1 MEIKVKF
8 EPTMLKGL
16 QEDLDGELV
25 KKLAQYMES
34 QISVSTA
41 SMMGVATD
49 CKAPEDMTF
58 TYEDLLSAKRML
70 DEAYT
75 PWRETSC
82 VEYNWLSDYKANI
95 LLQSFVP
102 RILLSYEGV

>member
-1 MEIKVKF
+1 MKF
-8 EPTMLKGL
+8 TKQKFTPTIFVGS
-16 QEDLDGELV
+16 QGDLDGELV
-25 KKLAQYMES
+25 KKLTQYMKG
-34 QISVSTA
+34 QVKVSTA

-49 CKAPEDMTF
+49 CKAPEDITF

-82 VEYNWLSDYKANI
+82 VEYN
-95 LLQSFVP
+95 
-102 RILLSYEGV
+102 